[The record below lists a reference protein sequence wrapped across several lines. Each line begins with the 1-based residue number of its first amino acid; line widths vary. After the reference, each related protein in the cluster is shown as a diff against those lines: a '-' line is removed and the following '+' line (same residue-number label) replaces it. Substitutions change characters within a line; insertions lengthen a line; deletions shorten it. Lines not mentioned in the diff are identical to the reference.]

1 MLDFTYT
8 RVPIIVNIRML
19 GRWWTFKLA
28 LEDEMKRVVDELAL
42 SLTADRVAVKRICFL
57 FSAF

>member
-19 GRWWTFKLA
+19 GRWWMFKLA
-28 LEDEMKRVVDELAL
+28 LEDEMKRVVDE
-42 SLTADRVAVKRICFL
+42 
-57 FSAF
+57 